1 MAYVYLTDM
10 FQYIESRLSDAEI
23 AHNGTKSDLAENRFH
38 EGRVEALSDFKKFL
52 EKNYIQ
58 KLPSRIRKS
67 YLDNRK

>member
-1 MAYVYLTDM
+1 MAYVYLTDF
-10 FQYIESRLSDAEI
+10 FQYIESRLADAEI
-23 AHNGTKSDLAENRFH
+23 ARKGTKSDLAENRFH
-38 EGRVEALSDFKKFL
+38 EGRAEALSDFKKFL